1 MLRRFGIFFFGV
13 LLGVMIIRFA
23 FPGRFAEYSQYF
35 SLDYRVI
42 YHLKQDTIYVSNEAQ
57 CLMTCLNVEQDEVLD
72 VLEGGEVNFDLSDK
86 DAKPC
91 KLYLVEKENL
101 KVSFEL
107 CEDKVKLK
115 TFSLGEDTCA
125 CD

>member
-1 MLRRFGIFFFGV
+1 MFRRFGIFFFGV
-13 LLGVMIIRFA
+13 LLGVLFIRYA
-23 FPGRFAEYSQYF
+23 FPGRFTEYTQYF

-42 YHLKQDTIYVSNEAQ
+42 YHLKQDTIYISNEAQ
-57 CLMTCLNVEQDEVLD
+57 CLMVCLDVNQDEVLD
-72 VLEGGEVNFDLSDK
+72 VLEGGEVNFELSEK

-91 KLYLVEKENL
+91 KLYLVEKEEI
-101 KVSFEL
+101 KAFFEL

-115 TFSLGEDTCA
+115 NFSLGEDTCN